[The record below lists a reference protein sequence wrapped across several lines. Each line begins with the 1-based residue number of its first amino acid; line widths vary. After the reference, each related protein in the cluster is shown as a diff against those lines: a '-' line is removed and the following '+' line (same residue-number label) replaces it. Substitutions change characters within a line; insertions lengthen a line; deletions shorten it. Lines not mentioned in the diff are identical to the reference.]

1 MCIKDDKNI
10 GNEQETLYPRDAEVF
25 AEPRGGLVM
34 EPSLFLVVQFSA
46 AFKGFGAENQLC
58 TVYKAGDPLR
68 C

>member
-1 MCIKDDKNI
+1 MIKILAMNKRLFI
-10 GNEQETLYPRDAEVF
+10 PGMQSVF
-25 AEPRGGLVM
+25 VEPRGGLVL